1 MKSSAWIRGYMDSP
15 HHTRSSDAS
24 EPPSK
29 QAHTSHSSQSASTSA
44 TEPVVVSDGS
54 AIVNDIVEPSNSN
67 NIAANEAREHG
78 GRKGGIPPKANPNL
92 SPAALKTL
100 ISRIPDQKLQ
110 SVSAPA
116 TFLPRCSIPQ
126 KTKQSIT
133 GGEFVEFDSLLLE
146 NSYLNVSDL
155 PRLSIS
161 FEF

>member
-1 MKSSAWIRGYMDSP
+1 MKSSAWIHGYMDSP

-29 QAHTSHSSQSASTSA
+29 QAHTSHSSQSAYTSA
-44 TEPVVVSDGS
+44 TEPVVVSDDS
-54 AIVNDIVEPSNSN
+54 ATVNDMVEPSNSN

-78 GRKGGIPPKANPNL
+78 GRKGGIPNL

-116 TFLPRCSIPQ
+116 TFLHRCSIPQ

-133 GGEFVEFDSLLLE
+133 GSEFVEFDSLLLQ
-146 NSYLNVSDL
+146 NSYFNVSDL